1 MRDKRSAKIKHNDGK
16 KGISI
21 GALIVC
27 FIIACG
33 IWLYAQATDDE
44 IKIQTYNQLPVTIV
58 GTDALMENTGYEVYY
73 TSAQTANISIS
84 GTIRE
89 LAKYDAED
97 IYLRVDV
104 SGINSNSTDNF
115 MIIRA
120 YLHDGTELKNV
131 EINPS
136 GITVYADKSADS
148 QVSFT
153 VKDVTVEKNPDY
165 DYGLSCLTQSIAITG
180 PEQYVNQIHSACFE
194 IDYQTVS
201 ENRVYSGFTLSFY
214 DMDGNPVSGEFIKY
228 DTSVIEVSLT
238 VTPKNIQE

>member
-1 MRDKRSAKIKHNDGK
+1 MGEKRNKIKHADGK
-16 KGISI
+16 KRISI
-21 GALIVC
+21 GALITC

-44 IKIQTYNQLPVTIV
+44 IRVQTYNQLPVTIV

-73 TSAQTANISIS
+73 TSAQAANISVS

-89 LAKYDAED
+89 LAQYGVED

-104 SGINSNSTDNF
+104 SEINTNSTDNF

-120 YLHDGTELKNV
+120 YLSDGTELKNV

-136 GITVYADKSADS
+136 GITVYADKSAQS

-153 VKDVTVEKNPDY
+153 IKDVTVERNPDY
-165 DYGLSCLTQSIAITG
+165 EYSISCPIQSIELTG
-180 PEQYVNQIHSACFE
+180 PEQYINQISSACFE

-201 ENRVYSGFTLSFY
+201 ENKEYKGFTLSFY
-214 DMDGNPVSGEFIKY
+214 DKDGSPVSNEFIKY
-228 DTSVIEVSLT
+228 DTSDIVVSLT
-238 VTPKNIQE
+238 VTPKVSQE